1 MIGDRRVIENLVI
14 GDRETMICGLLQLL
28 MIVVI
33 SIYK

>member
-28 MIVVI
+28 MKVNIDL
-33 SIYK
+33 